1 MAYTPQ
7 TTVCAGITAVQ
18 LIGTTVWLIIE
29 PPDTTEIH
37 PYPLSAVL
45 TCRVSTFSLMMS
57 LVYNMLLILMCTLYA
72 FKTRK
77 IPEDFNEAK
86 YIGFTMY
93 STCIVWLAFVPI
105 YFGTNNDYKVRESA
119 KRSHTSHAMSA
130 GRVFFFPF
138 PRLNNVKSSGRLP
151 MLQVQIASMCMCIN
165 ISASVALG
173 CLFTPKVY
181 LVLFQ
186 PYKNVRPGHPNVR
199 SHLCSCH
206 FIIPSND

>member
-1 MAYTPQ
+1 M
-7 TTVCAGITAVQ
+7 
-18 LIGTTVWLIIE
+18 IE

-57 LVYNMLLILMCTLYA
+57 LVYNMFLILMCTLYA

-105 YFGTNNDYKVRESA
+105 YFGTNNDYKV
-119 KRSHTSHAMSA
+119 
-130 GRVFFFPF
+130 
-138 PRLNNVKSSGRLP
+138 
-151 MLQVQIASMCMCIN
+151 QIASMCMCIN

-186 PYKNVRPGHPNVR
+186 PYKNVRPGHPNVCT
-199 SHLCSCH
+199 LLVLLL
-206 FIIPSND
+206 IPSNN

>member
-1 MAYTPQ
+1 MAEHVIASQTERVKFHALPFVRASLDNSNAKQLSLGAQDTIRAHERGEGVGVGCASQNYLTP
-7 TTVCAGITAVQ
+7 VCAGITAVQ

-57 LVYNMLLILMCTLYA
+57 LVYNMFLILMCTLYA

-105 YFGTNNDYKVRESA
+105 YFGTNNDYKVCDEPRRRETTRVPITMRAS
-119 KRSHTSHAMSA
+119 R
-130 GRVFFFPF
+130 RVF
-138 PRLNNVKSSGRLP
+138 
-151 MLQVQIASMCMCIN
+151 
-165 ISASVALG
+165 
-173 CLFTPKVY
+173 
-181 LVLFQ
+181 
-186 PYKNVRPGHPNVR
+186 
-199 SHLCSCH
+199 LC
-206 FIIPSND
+206 

>member
-1 MAYTPQ
+1 L
-7 TTVCAGITAVQ
+7 V
-18 LIGTTVWLIIE
+18 IE

-57 LVYNMLLILMCTLYA
+57 LVYNMFLILMCTLYA

-105 YFGTNNDYKVRESA
+105 YFGTNNDYKVCLLVESRTADAYTPMSLMARFSMLTCKVERTAAYVAGSDREHVHVHQHL
-119 KRSHTSHAMSA
+119 RL
-130 GRVFFFPF
+130 GR
-138 PRLNNVKSSGRLP
+138 PRLLIHAQGLP
-151 MLQVQIASMCMCIN
+151 GAVPALQECSPGAPQRMYN
-165 ISASVALG
+165 ID
-173 CLFTPKVY
+173 CLF
-181 LVLFQ
+181 
-186 PYKNVRPGHPNVR
+186 
-199 SHLCSCH
+199 
-206 FIIPSND
+206 

>member
-1 MAYTPQ
+1 M
-7 TTVCAGITAVQ
+7 
-18 LIGTTVWLIIE
+18 IE

-57 LVYNMLLILMCTLYA
+57 LVYNMILILMCTLYA

-105 YFGTNNDYKVRESA
+105 YFGSNNDYKVCVSIACRILRSASLTARFSVLTCKVERTAAYVAGSDREYVHVHQHL
-119 KRSHTSHAMSA
+119 RL
-130 GRVFFFPF
+130 GC
-138 PRLNNVKSSGRLP
+138 PRLPIYAQGLP
-151 MLQVQIASMCMCIN
+151 GALPAIQECASW
-165 ISASVALG
+165 
-173 CLFTPKVY
+173 TP
-181 LVLFQ
+181 
-186 PYKNVRPGHPNVR
+186 
-199 SHLCSCH
+199 
-206 FIIPSND
+206 

>member
-1 MAYTPQ
+1 MQNLILDYVTPI
-7 TTVCAGITAVQ
+7 CAGITAVQ
-18 LIGTTVWLIIE
+18 LIGAIVWLMIE

-57 LVYNMLLILMCTLYA
+57 LVYNMFLILMCTLYA

-105 YFGTNNDYKVRESA
+105 YFGTNNDYKVCAANRESTGA
-119 KRSHTSHAMSA
+119 NHT
-130 GRVFFFPF
+130 RVFLLHTYT
-138 PRLNNVKSSGRLP
+138 R
-151 MLQVQIASMCMCIN
+151 ASRR
-165 ISASVALG
+165 V
-173 CLFTPKVY
+173 F
-181 LVLFQ
+181 
-186 PYKNVRPGHPNVR
+186 
-199 SHLCSCH
+199 LC
-206 FIIPSND
+206 

>member
-1 MAYTPQ
+1 M
-7 TTVCAGITAVQ
+7 
-18 LIGTTVWLIIE
+18 IE

-57 LVYNMLLILMCTLYA
+57 LVYNMFLILMCTLYA

-105 YFGTNNDYKVRESA
+105 YFGTNNDYKVC
-119 KRSHTSHAMSA
+119 AMGLRGGA
-130 GRVFFFPF
+130 RTRITYLHVPHDEPHGAFFCV
-138 PRLNNVKSSGRLP
+138 N
-151 MLQVQIASMCMCIN
+151 M
-165 ISASVALG
+165 
-173 CLFTPKVY
+173 
-181 LVLFQ
+181 
-186 PYKNVRPGHPNVR
+186 
-199 SHLCSCH
+199 
-206 FIIPSND
+206 

>member
-1 MAYTPQ
+1 MTMSPQNSPSRKNIILERGSQDLMTPL
-7 TTVCAGITAVQ
+7 CAGITAVQ
-18 LIGTTVWLIIE
+18 LIGTIVWLMIE

-57 LVYNMLLILMCTLYA
+57 LVYNMFLILMCTLYA

-105 YFGTNNDYKVRESA
+105 YFGTNNDYKVGIGVKKDHVPHIFEPYDA
-119 KRSHTSHAMSA
+119 
-130 GRVFFFPF
+130 FFW
-138 PRLNNVKSSGRLP
+138 
-151 MLQVQIASMCMCIN
+151 IC
-165 ISASVALG
+165 
-173 CLFTPKVY
+173 
-181 LVLFQ
+181 
-186 PYKNVRPGHPNVR
+186 
-199 SHLCSCH
+199 
-206 FIIPSND
+206 